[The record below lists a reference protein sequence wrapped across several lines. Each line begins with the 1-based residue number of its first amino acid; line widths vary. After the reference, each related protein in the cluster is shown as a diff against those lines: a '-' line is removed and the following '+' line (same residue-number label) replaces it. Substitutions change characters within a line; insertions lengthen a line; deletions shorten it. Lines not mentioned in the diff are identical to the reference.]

1 MNTVIDVQNRQELSQ
16 FTGDLEVVSVMPE
29 EPVPAE
35 WDWDTGH
42 LYKYKVEH
50 EKAKVMYSKAYSF
63 VQYVHIAIYM
73 RFSQIYSSAEFVL
86 MKCSLSK

>member
-50 EKAKVMYSKAYSF
+50 EKAKIVYTVVYSC
-63 VQYVHIAIYM
+63 IM
-73 RFSQIYSSAEFVL
+73 RV
-86 MKCSLSK
+86 